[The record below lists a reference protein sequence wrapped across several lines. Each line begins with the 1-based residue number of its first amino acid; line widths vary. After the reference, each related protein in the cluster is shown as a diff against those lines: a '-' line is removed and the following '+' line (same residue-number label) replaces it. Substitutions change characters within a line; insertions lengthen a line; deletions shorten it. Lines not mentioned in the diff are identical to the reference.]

1 MFLLAHRWL
10 QPKAK
15 APNPPAAELAQV
27 GRVTEIWK
35 RLCDQ
40 ARYYLEVCALSCMR
54 CRSARGTVRRCTSLF
69 LEHCIPLNLTSASR
83 TLQLEVGASLFFFAF
98 STQI

>member
-40 ARYYLEVCALSCMR
+40 ARYYLEVCALKLHALPLGPRNRAAVHQPFSG
-54 CRSARGTVRRCTSLF
+54 ALHSLKF
-69 LEHCIPLNLTSASR
+69 DLCQPDAAT
-83 TLQLEVGASLFFFAF
+83 
-98 STQI
+98 